1 MYVHHQAR
9 ENLSLS
15 LYTVTGTEITNKCL
29 VQSARNF
36 FSKLREAYPKRPP
49 PLVLALDEAHV
60 MTDRGGSVPES
71 LLDIF
76 SSVLA
81 DLKQASADWN
91 DIIHFAT
98 IFLSTNLE
106 LNNVADT
113 GQIASQRS
121 YATSL
126 AGALTCVL
134 FDVFVDKKKQ
144 WTVEDISS
152 LKFIST
158 FGRPL

>member
-1 MYVHHQAR
+1 MR
-9 ENLSLS
+9 E
-15 LYTVTGTEITNKCL
+15 Y
-29 VQSARNF
+29 
-36 FSKLREAYPKRPP
+36 YPERPP

-60 MTDRGGSVPES
+60 MTNRGGSVQWS
-71 LLDIF
+71 LLNIF

-98 IFLSTNLE
+98 IFLSTNSE
-106 LNNVADT
+106 LNYVALST

-126 AGALTCVL
+126 PGALTCVP

-144 WTVEDISS
+144 WTVADISS

>member
-60 MTDRGGSVPES
+60 PVMTDRGGSVPES

-106 LNNVADT
+106 LNNVAPSTDT

-126 AGALTCVL
+126 AGALTCVP
-134 FDVFVDKKKQ
+134 FDVFVDNGLLR
-144 WTVEDISS
+144 TS
-152 LKFIST
+152 LV
-158 FGRPL
+158 

>member
-1 MYVHHQAR
+1 
-9 ENLSLS
+9 
-15 LYTVTGTEITNKCL
+15 
-29 VQSARNF
+29 
-36 FSKLREAYPKRPP
+36 
-49 PLVLALDEAHV
+49 

-126 AGALTCVL
+126 AGALTCVP

>member
-1 MYVHHQAR
+1 MI

-15 LYTVTGTEITNKCL
+15 LYTGAEITTTRL
-29 VQSARNF
+29 VDSAKIF
-36 FSKLREAYPKRPP
+36 FKELRKFYPERPP

-60 MTDRGGSVPES
+60 MSDRGDSVPGL

-81 DLKQASADWN
+81 DLKEASADWTN
-91 DIIHFAT
+91 IIHFAT
-98 IFLSTNLE
+98 IFLSTDSK
-106 LNNVADT
+106 LNNVGLST

-121 YATSL
+121 HATHL
-126 AGALTCVL
+126 AGTLTCVP
-134 FDVFVDKKKQ
+134 FDVFVDKKRE
-144 WTVEDISS
+144 WTVADIST